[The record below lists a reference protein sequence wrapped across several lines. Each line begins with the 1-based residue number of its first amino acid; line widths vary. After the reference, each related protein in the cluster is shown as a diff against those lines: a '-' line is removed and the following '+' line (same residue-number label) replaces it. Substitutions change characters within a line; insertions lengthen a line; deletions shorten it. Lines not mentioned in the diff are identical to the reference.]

1 MSKKQKLIVCLAQ
14 LGYWAS
20 YLMAMLFY
28 NSEFY
33 PHRRTR
39 DVVAVVL
46 VIILS
51 FYVLVALFYRLSRV
65 RASQLLKVVQWG
77 AIAVLAVVLLVG
89 VGYKFA
95 HQWATAWLDIQF
107 VRDGVEA
114 GFRRFVLAMLPTYH
128 HWLLHAVL
136 IVVIIRLLQSGRRH
150 KLTQEEKH
158 QAEIARMK
166 AQQESELNEYRF
178 LSGHLSSHTLF
189 NVLNGL
195 YADALNYSA
204 SMAEAI
210 RCLSKVLQYSAM
222 CARKQVKRVL
232 MRTELE
238 ELAAYI
244 QLQQYRFPGVE
255 AVALRIEGSPGG
267 HVISPMATISL
278 LENAF
283 KHGKQGETVR
293 VNVRYHPD
301 SVSLTCI
308 NRLRERGSPAPS
320 WGTGLEH
327 LRRRL
332 ELAFPNAHRLE
343 TRVADGCFFST
354 ITIMQ

>member
-1 MSKKQKLIVCLAQ
+1 MNKRQKLIVCLSQ
-14 LGYWAS
+14 LGYWIS

-28 NSEFY
+28 NNEFY
-33 PHRRTR
+33 PHRRIR
-39 DVVAVVL
+39 DVIAVVL

-51 FYVLVALFYRLSRV
+51 FYLLVALFYRWS
-65 RASQLLKVVQWG
+65 LLKTFRPWKVLQWG
-77 AIAVLAVVLLVG
+77 AIAALTIALLLA

-95 HQWATAWLDIQF
+95 HQWAAEWLDIQF
-107 VRDGVEA
+107 VRDGIEA
-114 GFRRFVLAMLPTYH
+114 GFRHFVLVMLPTYH

-136 IVVIIRLLQSGRRH
+136 VVVIIRLLQNSERH
-150 KLTQEEKH
+150 KLAQEEKH

-166 AQQESELNEYRF
+166 AQQESERNEYRF

-195 YADALNYSA
+195 YADALGYS
-204 SMAEAI
+204 SRMAAAI
-210 RCLSKVLQYSAM
+210 LCVSKVLHYSAM
-222 CARKQVKRVL
+222 CARNQVRRVL
-232 MRTELE
+232 MNSELK

-244 QLQQYRFPGVE
+244 QLQQYRFPDVE
-255 AVALRIEGSPGG
+255 AVTLRIEGSPGG
-267 HVISPMATISL
+267 HVISPLATISL
-278 LENAF
+278 LENSF

-293 VNVRYHPD
+293 VNVQYHPD
-301 SVSLTCI
+301 NVSLTCI
-308 NRLRERGSPAPS
+308 NQLGEGSDPVPS

-332 ELAFPNAHRLE
+332 ELAFPNAHQLE
-343 TRVADGCFFST
+343 TRVADGCFFAT